1 MMRISIKRISEQHGF
16 TLIELLVTLIIMGV
30 LASLATLAVGGHAER
45 QANDEARRLYHLL
58 GYASDEA
65 ALTGE
70 EYGLRLNAEGYGFL
84 RFDPAEEQWLPA
96 SAQEFADHVLPAGV
110 GLDVRVENTPL
121 LAAARRK
128 DALHS
133 PEVLI
138 LSTGEISSF
147 HLDFIFAQGSH
158 PAASIS
164 SDGSGTL
171 VQE

>member
-1 MMRISIKRISEQHGF
+1 MPISIKRISEQHGF
-16 TLIELLVTLIIMGV
+16 TLIELLVTLLLMGV
-30 LASLATLAVGGHAER
+30 LASLATLAVGGQAQR

-70 EYGLRLNAEGYGFL
+70 EYGLRLDSEGYGFV

-96 SAQEFADHVLPAGV
+96 SAQEFADHMMPAGI
-110 GLDVRVENTPL
+110 GLDIRVEHTPV

-128 DALHS
+128 DAQRS

-138 LSTGEISSF
+138 LSTGEISPF
-147 HLDFIFAQGSH
+147 HLDFLSAQGF